1 MASERGIF
9 VASSFLSI
17 LMETMGRGRWA
28 GDIKYGPVIKKTTR
42 KEGLEDNNFQQKNL
56 EKTCWIHKQV
66 GMSKI
71 FKDSL

>member
-17 LMETMGRGRWA
+17 LMETKGRGRWA

-42 KEGLEDNNFQQKNL
+42 QEGLEDNNF
-56 EKTCWIHKQV
+56 
-66 GMSKI
+66 
-71 FKDSL
+71 